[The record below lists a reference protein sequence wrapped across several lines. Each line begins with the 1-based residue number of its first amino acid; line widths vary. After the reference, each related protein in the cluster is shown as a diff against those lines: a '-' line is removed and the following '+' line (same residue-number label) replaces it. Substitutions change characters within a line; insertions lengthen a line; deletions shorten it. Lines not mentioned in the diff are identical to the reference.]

1 MNNEKDGRISGMDM
15 PLELGHHRPMTSD
28 CIAACE
34 AFIRAINGHS
44 IDELRA
50 LMSDDHVFVDPQDRA
65 VSGRDAM
72 VGAWAAYFG
81 MFPDFR
87 IEADTMITH
96 GGTVAIFGHA
106 SGTFNGKRGPVP
118 EARIAMPAAWRA
130 TVSEG
135 KIKVWQVYADW
146 SEGMK
151 VIERESK
158 NG

>member
-1 MNNEKDGRISGMDM
+1 MS
-15 PLELGHHRPMTSD
+15 SD
-28 CIAACE
+28 CIAVCQ

-44 IDELRA
+44 IDDLRA
-50 LMSDDHVFVDPQDRA
+50 LVSDDHVFVDSQDRS

-72 VGAWAAYFG
+72 VAAWAAYFG
-81 MFPDFR
+81 MFPDYQ
-87 IEADTMITH
+87 IEADTLISS

-118 EARIAMPAAWRA
+118 EARITMPAAWRA
-130 TVSEG
+130 TVSEE

-146 SEGMK
+146 SEGVK
-151 VIERESK
+151 VIERETQ